1 MHPLLRGTAHRPWP
15 LPDVPWTMRQT
26 WHDLLFDA
34 LADFS
39 QPHPSDCSSRTQ
51 LDTFDNEA
59 WIAVVP
65 FWMSGI
71 RPRGFPAIPGLS
83 RFPELNVRTY
93 VRVHDKPG
101 VYFFSLDAASSIA
114 VWAARRFFKLPYF
127 HSRMQTE
134 DRAGEIVYSSQR
146 LDDAARFEGRF
157 HPIAEVHRSGK
168 STLEHFLTERYC
180 LYTVAEGRVYR
191 GRRSPSALAFTGGN
205 GRTHNQYDG
214 RSRADRTARYS
225 PIAAFCK
232 AARCTDL
239 STTTRVEN
247 ALLFRANLALPAR

>member
-1 MHPLLRGTAHRPWP
+1 MHPLLRDTAHRPWP

-26 WHDLLFDA
+26 WHDLLFMHWPISA
-34 LADFS
+34 SLIR
-39 QPHPSDCSSRTQ
+39 PIVPPELE
-51 LDTFDNEA
+51 LDTFDSEA

-101 VYFFSLDAASSIA
+101 VHFFSLDAASSIA

-127 HSRMQTE
+127 HAHMQTE

-157 HPIAEVHRSGK
+157 HPIAEVHCSGK
-168 STLEHFLTERYC
+168 NTLEHFLTERYC

-191 GRRSPSALAFTGGN
+191 GDVHHQPWPLQVA
-205 GRTHNQYDG
+205 
-214 RSRADRTARYS
+214 TAELT
-225 PIAAFCK
+225 INTMAA
-232 AARCTDL
+232 AAQIELPDTPPLLHFAKRLDVL
-239 STTTRVEN
+239 IFPLQRV
-247 ALLFRANLALPAR
+247 